1 MNKQY
6 ILLTTNDVKKL
17 LALAGNPTLRANEVI
32 DSEDNTDGEGKWHC
46 DVKFYVHE
54 EDAETDN
61 PAEAFSFDSAQ
72 TLGELIEA
80 RTNVQYLLDNPAASI
95 DFHDIQYW
103 AARLNELRG
112 RLQNEN

>member
-1 MNKQY
+1 MDKHY
-6 ILLTTNDVKKL
+6 ILMTTNDLKKL
-17 LALAGNPTLRANEVI
+17 LALAGNPTLRFNEVI

-46 DVKFYVHE
+46 DVNFYVNE
-54 EDAETDN
+54 EDAEVDN

-80 RTNVQYLLDNPAASI
+80 RTNVQYLLDNPVSFI
-95 DFHDIQYW
+95 DFQYW
-103 AARLNELRG
+103 ATRLNELRE